1 MKDQQKHKEK
11 LFGFIVNFK
20 KEHDGNSPSFRTIST
35 ELGISLSYIRDL
47 LNILISEHRIK
58 YGTTRTKEIEIV
70 GGRWTMKGQD

>member
-35 ELGISLSYIRDL
+35 ELGISL
-47 LNILISEHRIK
+47 NILISEHRIK